1 MFGHFAI
8 WRFVFPF
15 HNGFQYKWYEK
26 GGKKKSEK
34 SICKTAAWLKFKFQF
49 QLSKQIF
56 DGAKMPTNRMKKR
69 IRVESRG
76 NGDRDKENRKKYL
89 EQETKRQ
96 KDQ

>member
-56 DGAKMPTNRMKKR
+56 DGAKMAKNRMKKR
-69 IRVESRG
+69 MRG
-76 NGDRDKENRKKYL
+76 NGDRDKENRKKISRTRDKK
-89 EQETKRQ
+89 TK
-96 KDQ
+96 KH